1 MITQSNS
8 IWSELLVVHD
18 FIQIKQ
24 KIKLLDTHPILPL
37 IVFADIENNIYLY
50 DIIQK
55 NPIRIFNIR
64 SYFTEQ
70 MTLKDLKF
78 FCYNDKK
85 FITNYELNEIKKVK
99 GIQFN
104 ARNNIIIMTFERNI
118 IFYSF
123 ITQNIV
129 RMITP
134 NELEQKL
141 PVKCEVFNYAYLL
154 ILNSEG
160 NLILWDLIDWVLV
173 KTINKSLFGKAIST
187 FHVAADSQESRFTLL
202 STIGGNLFSVDFLK
216 KEPVKKNLEGDNRV
230 NFYLFVCQIFINCSN
245 LLILT

>member
-1 MITQSNS
+1 MITQNNS

-18 FIQIKQ
+18 FLQIKQ
-24 KIKLLDTHPILPL
+24 KIKLLDTHAILPL

-55 NPIRIFNIR
+55 IPIRIFNIR
-64 SYFTEQ
+64 SYFTEH

-78 FCYNDKK
+78 FNYNDKK
-85 FITNYELNEIKKVK
+85 FINNYELTDIKKVK

-104 ARNNIIIMTFERNI
+104 ARNNVIIMTFDRSI

-123 ITQNIV
+123 ITQNII
-129 RMITP
+129 RIITP
-134 NELEQKL
+134 NELDQKL

-154 ILNSEG
+154 ILNNEG
-160 NLILWDLIDWVLV
+160 NLIIWDLIDWVLV
-173 KTINKSLFGKAIST
+173 KTINKLLFGKAIST

-202 STIGGNLFSVDFLK
+202 STVAGNLFSVDLLK
-216 KEPVKKNLEGDNRV
+216 KEPVKRNLEGDNRV
-230 NFYLFVCQIFINCSN
+230 MIQIFQSI
-245 LLILT
+245 IYYF